1 MQIFISHS
9 SKNADY
15 GNALV
20 DLLTSVGIAGEQII
34 FTSNDAYG
42 IPIGQNI
49 FNWLKNRITEK
60 PFVIYLLSPE
70 YYKSVA
76 CLNEMGA
83 AWVVENEHSMVFTPD
98 FDLDS
103 PEFKNGAI
111 DPREIGFFINNEDKL
126 TSFIDSLRRS
136 FSVSKNPVL
145 INQKIREFLKRIDLI
160 KPSQS
165 IPEISF
171 TSKPIIQ
178 EESKT
183 NRVEK
188 VEAKPSIVKTESL
201 NTSKSQLI
209 NDLLNGKLKD
219 EEILMLH
226 YVVETAKYKLGTGWQ
241 ESHEVE
247 NVKAWE
253 DIHELDN
260 TLSQNYSTVL
270 RRFEMR
276 KLTTVSDVTSHGNP
290 KEVMLLEEVQEDLLN
305 LDDQAKDKI
314 LETVAQH
321 PKKEGDPWF

>member
-1 MQIFISHS
+1 
-9 SKNADY
+9 
-15 GNALV
+15 
-20 DLLTSVGIAGEQII
+20 
-34 FTSNDAYG
+34 
-42 IPIGQNI
+42 
-49 FNWLKNRITEK
+49 
-60 PFVIYLLSPE
+60 LLSPE

-103 PEFKNGAI
+103 HEFKNGAI

-145 INQKIREFLKRIDLI
+145 INQKIREFLKRIKLI
-160 KPSQS
+160 RPSQS

-171 TSKPIIQ
+171 ASEPNIQ
-178 EESKT
+178 GESKT
-183 NRVEK
+183 NSVEK

-201 NTSKSQLI
+201 NASKSKLI

-226 YVVETAKYKLGTGWQ
+226 YVAETAKYKLGTGWQ
-241 ESHEVE
+241 ENHEVE
-247 NVKAWE
+247 NIKTWE

-260 TLSQNYSTVL
+260 TLSQNYSAVL

-290 KEVMLLEEVQEDLLN
+290 REIMLLEEVQEELLN
-305 LDDQAKDKI
+305 LDNQAKDKI
-314 LETVAQH
+314 LDTVSQH
-321 PKKEGDPWF
+321 PKKEDDPWF